1 VVNRTAGKLRQ
12 ELFMAMW
19 TDEKRV
25 VITGLGTVNAVA
37 GDPGEF
43 AVALRNGVC
52 GIGPITL
59 FDTDG
64 FRTHNGAQVKDFRP
78 RDVIPRG
85 ISRKRMSR
93 SDLLALTAAF
103 QALRQAGLDPVPET
117 LREEMGV
124 VIGGGAGGLL
134 EAEAFFRDYL
144 RNGERSVRFSRLSPV
159 SCASTAN
166 HLVTKFNLMG
176 PKITL
181 MTACSSGATAVGL
194 GRDLIRSG
202 AARAVIAG
210 GTEPLCRLT
219 FASFNALKAVD
230 PEYCRPFSG
239 NRAGLTLGEASGILI
254 LESLAGAK
262 HRGARI
268 LAEVLGYGVTCD
280 SHHMT
285 APDVGASG
293 AVRAMREA
301 LADAGLGSEAV
312 DYINAHGTA
321 TPPNDLME
329 TRAIKEVFGPRA
341 GRIPVSSTK
350 SMHGHTL
357 GASGALEAVVS
368 VLAITEGFIPPTIH
382 CETPDPECDLDY
394 VTTGARSIAPDVVLS
409 NSFAFGGNNTTVI
422 FGRFGQEGVRR
433 G

>member
-1 VVNRTAGKLRQ
+1 MTKAN
-12 ELFMAMW
+12 
-19 TDEKRV
+19 DEERV
-25 VITGLGTVNAVA
+25 VVTGIGTVNAIA
-37 GDPGEF
+37 GDPRAF
-43 AVALRNGVC
+43 ANALQNGVC

-59 FDTDG
+59 FDTTA
-64 FRTHNGAQVKDFRP
+64 FRTHNGAQVRDFSP
-78 RDVIPRG
+78 RTAIPAG
-85 ISRKRMSR
+85 ISIKRASR
-93 SDLLALTAAF
+93 SDLFALAATF
-103 QALRQAGLDPVPET
+103 QALAQAGLDPVPED

-134 EAEAFFRDYL
+134 EAEDFFQDYL
-144 RNGERSVRFSRLSPV
+144 RKGGAKARFSRLAPV

-166 HLVTKFNLMG
+166 HLVRSLGLMG
-176 PKITL
+176 PKTTI

-194 GRDLIRSG
+194 AMDLIRSG
-202 AARAVIAG
+202 AARAMIAG
-210 GTEPLCRLT
+210 GTEPLSRMT

-230 PEYCRPFSG
+230 PGYCRPFSG
-239 NRAGLTLGEASGILI
+239 NREGLSLGEAAGMLV
-254 LESLAGAK
+254 LESLAGARK
-262 HRGARI
+262 RGAPI
-268 LAEVLGYGVTCD
+268 LAEVMGYGVTCD

-285 APDVGASG
+285 APDTGASG
-293 AVRAMREA
+293 AVRSMRAA
-301 LADAGLGSEAV
+301 LADAGLPPDDV

-341 GRIPVSSTK
+341 KRIPVSSTK

-357 GASGALEAVVS
+357 GAAGALEAVVS

-382 CETPDPECDLDY
+382 WETPDPECDLDY
-394 VTTGARSIAPDVVLS
+394 VTTGARDIAPKVVLS

-422 FGRFGQEGVRR
+422 FGRRPEEGVLH

>member
-1 VVNRTAGKLRQ
+1 
-12 ELFMAMW
+12 MAVGN
-19 TDEKRV
+19 DEKRV
-25 VITGLGTVNAVA
+25 VITGMGTVNALAADTGQFA
-37 GDPGEF
+37 G
-43 AVALRNGVC
+43 ALRRGDC
-52 GIGPITL
+52 GIGPISL
-59 FDTDG
+59 FDTAA
-64 FRTHNGAQVKDFRP
+64 FRTRNGAEVKHFLP
-78 RDVIPRG
+78 RAAIPAEF
-85 ISRKRMSR
+85 SLKRMSR
-93 SDLLALTAAF
+93 SDVFALAAAL
-103 QALRQAGLDPVPET
+103 QALSQAGLRLIPED
-117 LREEMGV
+117 LQDEMGV

-134 EAEAFFRDYL
+134 EAEDFFADYL
-144 RNGERSVRFSRLSPV
+144 RRGGRKARFSRLAPV
-159 SCASTAN
+159 CCASAAN
-166 HLVTKFNLMG
+166 HLATKLNLMG
-176 PKITL
+176 PKMTL

-202 AARAVIAG
+202 AARAMIVG
-210 GTEPLCRLT
+210 GTEPLCRMT

-239 NRAGLTLGEASGILI
+239 NRAGLTLGEAAGILI
-254 LESLAGAK
+254 LESLAGARE
-262 HRGARI
+262 RGAPI

-293 AVRAMREA
+293 AVRAMRAA
-301 LADAGLGSEAV
+301 LADAGLGPEAV

-341 GRIPVSSTK
+341 WGIPVSSTK

-382 CETPDPECDLDY
+382 CETHDPECDLDY
-394 VTTGARSIAPDVVLS
+394 VTTGARSVAPEVVLS

-422 FGRFGQEGVRR
+422 FGRFREEGVRH

>member
-1 VVNRTAGKLRQ
+1 
-12 ELFMAMW
+12 MAIR
-19 TDEKRV
+19 DVEKRV

-37 GDPGEF
+37 GDPREF
-43 AVALRNGVC
+43 AAALRNGKC

-59 FDTDG
+59 FDTAG

-78 RDVIPRG
+78 RDTIPRS
-85 ISRKRMSR
+85 ISLKRMSR
-93 SDLLALTAAF
+93 SDLFALVAAL
-103 QALRQAGLDPVPET
+103 QALSQAGLHSIPED
-117 LREEMGV
+117 LRDEMGV

-134 EAEAFFRDYL
+134 EAESFFRDYL
-144 RNGERSVRFSRLSPV
+144 QRGGRRARFSRLSSV
-159 SCASTAN
+159 SCAATAN
-166 HLVTKFNLMG
+166 HLTTLFGLYG
-176 PKITL
+176 PKATI
-181 MTACSSGATAVGL
+181 MTACSSGATAIGL

-202 AARAVIAG
+202 AARAMIAG
-210 GTEPLCRLT
+210 GTEPLCRMT

-230 PEYCRPFSG
+230 PDYCRPFSG
-239 NRAGLTLGEASGILI
+239 NRAGLTLGEAAGILI
-254 LESLAGAK
+254 LESLEGAMR
-262 HRGARI
+262 RGAPI

-293 AVRAMREA
+293 AARAMRAA
-301 LADAGLGSEAV
+301 LADAQLPPEAV

-329 TRAIKEVFGPRA
+329 TRAIKEVFGARA
-341 GRIPVSSTK
+341 REIPVSSTK

-368 VLAITEGFIPPTIH
+368 VLAISEGFIPPTIH
-382 CETPDPECDLDY
+382 CEMPDPECDLDY
-394 VTTGARSIAPDVVLS
+394 VTTGARPVAPAVVLS

-422 FGRFGQEGVRR
+422 FGRFREGR
-433 G
+433 GPRG

>member
-1 VVNRTAGKLRQ
+1 
-12 ELFMAMW
+12 MAVGN
-19 TDEKRV
+19 DEQRV
-25 VITGLGTVNAVA
+25 VVTGMGTVNALA
-37 GDPGEF
+37 ADTGQFSG
-43 AVALRNGVC
+43 ALRRGDC
-52 GIGPITL
+52 GIGPISL
-59 FDTDG
+59 FDTAT
-64 FRTHNGAQVKDFRP
+64 FRTHNGAEVKHFLP
-78 RDVIPRG
+78 RAAIPAEF
-85 ISRKRMSR
+85 SLKRMSR
-93 SDLLALTAAF
+93 SDVFALAAAL
-103 QALRQAGLDPVPET
+103 QALSQAGLHPIPED
-117 LREEMGV
+117 LRDEMGV

-134 EAEAFFRDYL
+134 EAEDFFQDYL
-144 RNGERSVRFSRLSPV
+144 RRGGQKARFSRLAPV
-159 SCASTAN
+159 CCASTAN
-166 HLVTKFNLMG
+166 HLVTKLGLMG
-176 PKITL
+176 PKMTL
-181 MTACSSGATAVGL
+181 MTACSSGATAVGV

-202 AARAVIAG
+202 AARAMIAG
-210 GTEPLCRLT
+210 GTEPLCRMT

-239 NRAGLTLGEASGILI
+239 NRAGLTLGEAAGILV
-254 LESLAGAK
+254 LESLAGARE
-262 HRGARI
+262 RGAPI

-293 AVRAMREA
+293 AVRAMRAA
-301 LADAGLGSEAV
+301 LTDAGLGPEAV

-341 GRIPVSSTK
+341 WGIPVSSTK

-382 CETPDPECDLDY
+382 CETRDPECDLDY
-394 VTTGARSIAPDVVLS
+394 VTTGARSVAPEVVLS

-422 FGRFGQEGVRR
+422 FGRFREEGVRHE
-433 G
+433 